1 MDHTEHT
8 LTILLASLLNWY
20 TCSASPHRGT
30 SGTQSWGKLFGST
43 NKCAD
48 SEGSLRTYC
57 SVPYTGPKSLLFKHI
72 YTVLMLQLQ
81 YNCVCSQ
88 SDGRNWIWRERSKDR
103 CIWPTSK
110 AIHPLCSAPTP
121 PAHRRAAAGTAAGL
135 PPPLHSS
142 RRHRRRRHTA
152 LL

>member
-1 MDHTEHT
+1 MF
-8 LTILLASLLNWY
+8 LAFRSPQCAASGVHNWH
-20 TCSASPHRGT
+20 APH
-30 SGTQSWGKLFGST
+30 SGT
-43 NKCAD
+43 NKCTAT
-48 SEGSLRTYC
+48 EGSLRTYC

-121 PAHRRAAAGTAAGL
+121 PAHRAATAGAAAGL

-142 RRHRRRRHTA
+142 RRRSHTA

>member
-1 MDHTEHT
+1 MQCT
-8 LTILLASLLNWY
+8 
-20 TCSASPHRGT
+20 T
-30 SGTQSWGKLFGST
+30 SQLSSVHINSIPTGQGRNQPLYERHVTKSGRNRVKPF
-43 NKCAD
+43 
-48 SEGSLRTYC
+48 SEKQT
-57 SVPYTGPKSLLFKHI
+57 TGPKSLLFKHI